1 MCYISHIVIFI
12 RLYLFCIQIVFISL
26 CLEHTRSY
34 LVGIV
39 GTDSYFF
46 HCRHVETM
54 FGTYYLVGFVGSKC
68 FG

>member
-12 RLYLFCIQIVFISL
+12 SFVSILYSDCVYFIVL
-26 CLEHTRSY
+26 RTYSY

-46 HCRHVETM
+46 HCGHVETM
-54 FGTYYLVGFVGSKC
+54 VGTYYLVGFVGSKC